1 MSDSTQAVA
10 NQIHPFEYQT
20 HLVITILS
28 EGPAGQGLP
37 VEQEKSDFLQQE
49 RSSNG
54 SIKVLL
60 L

>member
-49 RSSNG
+49 SHEMG
-54 SIKVLL
+54 Q
-60 L
+60 